1 MGNCFSSNNTITPNK
16 LPESQ
21 EEKVVSSSRSTKKA
35 RLSKSSISI
44 SDFMGIK
51 KSDSI
56 DNFYKIDNVIGRGKF
71 HMVHAT
77 NQV

>member
-1 MGNCFSSNNTITPNK
+1 MGNCFSTNNTITPNK
-16 LPESQ
+16 LSDGQ
-21 EEKVVSSSRSTKKA
+21 GEKLVSSSRNTTKA

-56 DNFYKIDNVIGRGKF
+56 DNFYKIDKVIGRGKF
-71 HMVHAT
+71 HMVYRTIH
-77 NQV
+77 V